1 MSGKFWRRTIIPK
14 NKKINPRRVP
24 VTQADVEDARVE
36 GCEIMANIVL
46 FLLSNDF
53 AFSHED
59 IHRVHERIELY
70 LSQII
75 KRQIKYENV
84 KAALHEEYNV
94 TVRFT

>member
-1 MSGKFWRRTIIPK
+1 MPK
-14 NKKINPRRVP
+14 NRKINPRRVP
-24 VTQADVEDARVE
+24 VSQADVEDARVE

-53 AFSHED
+53 GFSHDD

-75 KRQIKYENV
+75 RGQLKYEDV
-84 KAALHEEYNV
+84 KDALHEEYNV

>member
-1 MSGKFWRRTIIPK
+1 MPK

-24 VTQADVEDARVE
+24 VSQADVEDARVE

-53 AFSHED
+53 DFSHED
-59 IHRVHERIELY
+59 IQRVHERIELY

-75 KRQIKYENV
+75 NGQLRYEDV
-84 KAALHEEYNV
+84 KTALHEEYNV
-94 TVRFT
+94 TVRFK

>member
-1 MSGKFWRRTIIPK
+1 MAKK
-14 NKKINPRRVP
+14 KKINPRKVP
-24 VTQADVEDARVE
+24 VSKADVEAARVE

-59 IHRVHERIELY
+59 INRVHERIELY
-70 LSQII
+70 LRQII
-75 KRQIKYENV
+75 KGQLRYEDV
-84 KAALHEEYNV
+84 KAALHDEYNV

>member
-1 MSGKFWRRTIIPK
+1 MPK
-14 NKKINPRRVP
+14 NKKINPRKVP
-24 VTQADVEDARVE
+24 ASKADVEAARVE

-84 KAALHEEYNV
+84 KSALHDEYNV

>member
-1 MSGKFWRRTIIPK
+1 MPK
-14 NKKINPRRVP
+14 NKKINPRKVP
-24 VTQADVEDARVE
+24 ASKADVEAARVE

-59 IHRVHERIELY
+59 IHRVHDRIELY

-75 KRQIKYENV
+75 NFKRRCCFLTRTKKGKNG
-84 KAALHEEYNV
+84 AD
-94 TVRFT
+94 

>member
-1 MSGKFWRRTIIPK
+1 MPK
-14 NKKINPRRVP
+14 NKKINPRKVP
-24 VTQADVEDARVE
+24 ASKADVEASRVE

-53 AFSHED
+53 DFSHED

-70 LSQII
+70 LGQII
-75 KRQIKYENV
+75 RGQIRYEYV
-84 KAALHEEYNV
+84 KTALHDEYNV